1 MNDLELLSVILGLRI
16 SESLMI
22 LVLGW
27 IIGTIPI
34 YFVAKHFNKNVSNDE
49 DFRFYYT
56 FRNIIF
62 YNNSKI

>member
-1 MNDLELLSVILGLRI
+1 
-16 SESLMI
+16 MI